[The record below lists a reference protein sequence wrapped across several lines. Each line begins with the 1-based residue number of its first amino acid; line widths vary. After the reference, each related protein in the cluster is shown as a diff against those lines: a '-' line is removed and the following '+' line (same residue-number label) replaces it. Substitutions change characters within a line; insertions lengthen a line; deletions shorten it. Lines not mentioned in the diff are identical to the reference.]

1 MSLPSLAFQDTTT
14 SALILAGPL
23 AHCVTLNKVLPYPS
37 DPPLPPALPQ
47 GLGATC
53 NAQRL
58 DWIILRPFPALLLTV
73 RGLGQVT

>member
-23 AHCVTLNKVLPYPS
+23 THCVTLNKVLPYLS
-37 DPPLPPALPQ
+37 DSPPPPPPQ

-58 DWIILRPFPALLLTV
+58 DWIILRPFPALPLTV